1 MKKLTLLSILLIVGC
16 IYGDT
21 IVYKSGEKNR
31 TIKNVN
37 IEVGTLDIYMS
48 SEAGCSYCTDDLYDN
63 QNNCELFGN
72 DGSGASWNFDSN
84 MDENP

>member
-1 MKKLTLLSILLIVGC
+1 MKKLIFICFTILLFALMTAVSWAGVSLEIQ
-16 IYGDT
+16 
-21 IVYKSGEKNR
+21 
-31 TIKNVN
+31 NVD
-37 IEVGTLDIYMS
+37 IDAGTLDIYMS
-48 SEAGCSYCTDDLYDN
+48 SEAGCSYCTDYLYDN